1 MAEEWDEKTQGGA
14 KRKGSGLRP
23 LADSLQKVTR
33 RSLGR
38 QGLGQGG
45 LLHDWPDVVGPQ
57 IAAVCQPRR
66 LSFPNRERRSDGTLT
81 LRVAPGQAVLLQH
94 IEPQIRERVNGYLG
108 YAAVARL
115 RLQPGALGKPLQAPP
130 PPPRRVLTPE
140 AERRL
145 KAKTDNIDDPE
156 LRAAL
161 DRLGRAVMGQP
172 RKRDNTGL

>member
-1 MAEEWDEKTQGGA
+1 MAGERDEKARSRA

-33 RSLGR
+33 RTMGR
-38 QGLGQGG
+38 YGFAQGG
-45 LLHDWPDVVGPQ
+45 LLQDWSEVVGPQ
-57 IAAVCQPRR
+57 LAAVCQPRR
-66 LSFPNRERRSDGTLT
+66 LSFPNRERRADGTLT
-81 LRVAPGQAVLLQH
+81 LRVAPGHAVLLQH

-115 RLQPGALGKPLQAPP
+115 RLQPGALGKLPQASPP
-130 PPPRRVLTPE
+130 RRRVLTPE

-145 KAKTDNIDDPE
+145 KARTADIEDPD

-161 DRLGRAVMGQP
+161 DRLGRAVLGRVAP
-172 RKRDNTGL
+172 GRAE

>member
-1 MAEEWDEKTQGGA
+1 MAEESDEKAKSRA

-33 RSLGR
+33 RTMGR
-38 QGLGQGG
+38 YGFAQGG
-45 LLHDWPDVVGPQ
+45 LLHDWPEIVGPQ
-57 IAAVCQPRR
+57 LAAVCQPRR
-66 LSFPNRERRSDGTLT
+66 LSFPKRDRRSEGTLT

-94 IEPQIRERVNGYLG
+94 IEPQIREKVNGYLG

-115 RLQPGALGKPLQAPP
+115 RLQPGVLGKPLQPP
-130 PPPRRVLTPE
+130 PPPRRSLTPE

-145 KAKTDNIDDPE
+145 QAKTDDIEDPD

-161 DRLGRAVMGQP
+161 DRLGRAVLSRRP
-172 RKRDNTGL
+172 